1 MLKRKAKIGIIS
13 LEDPTDR
20 NISSGT
26 NYKIV
31 ETLRREGA
39 DIIWL
44 HPYHSWLWIFLER
57 ALRNIY
63 KLLSSKTFMFRH
75 TCMGAFLESHSI
87 KREKIEKCDIVF
99 ASFSSPACYKLRLP
113 KGMPLFYISD
123 ALWHSM
129 IGYYLKHIDNFSKH
143 DGDKIESYVLN
154 KASKIIA
161 PSKWMRDSVINDY
174 HQPAE
179 KICSIQF
186 GANIDEKDIK
196 YKKFEKRPT
205 LDLLFIGVDWK
216 RKGGKIAIE
225 AAQWLNDNGVPTT
238 LHIIGGKDIDNA
250 SLATKNIDYIG
261 MLDKNL
267 PKDYKKQIEELRR
280 DQVLI
285 FPTQAECTGI
295 VTCEAC
301 AFGLPVYG
309 SDTGG
314 VGSYITD
321 GENGRLLPLGSKGKD
336 YGMKIKQDLLSG
348 KLEEMSALAR
358 KRYEEDLNWNT
369 FGGKIA
375 SLINNYL

>member
-1 MLKRKAKIGIIS
+1 M
-13 LEDPTDR
+13 
-20 NISSGT
+20 
-26 NYKIV
+26 
-31 ETLRREGA
+31 ETE
-39 DIIWL
+39 
-44 HPYHSWLWIFLER
+44 
-57 ALRNIY
+57 
-63 KLLSSKTFMFRH
+63 
-75 TCMGAFLESHSI
+75 
-87 KREKIEKCDIVF
+87 
-99 ASFSSPACYKLRLP
+99 
-113 KGMPLFYISD
+113 
-123 ALWHSM
+123 
-129 IGYYLKHIDNFSKH
+129 
-143 DGDKIESYVLN
+143 
-154 KASKIIA
+154 
-161 PSKWMRDSVINDY
+161 
-174 HQPAE
+174 
-179 KICSIQF
+179 
-186 GANIDEKDIK
+186 
-196 YKKFEKRPT
+196 
-205 LDLLFIGVDWK
+205 
-216 RKGGKIAIE
+216 GGKIAIE

-238 LHIIGGKDIDNA
+238 LHIIGGRDIDNA

-267 PKDYKKQIEELRR
+267 PKDYKKLIEELRR